1 MDFLSKASSITAE
14 KSIVTSEKSAE
25 SLAQSFPDETG
36 TQMFIMGV
44 AEPCCCTAYKL
55 LSQDPP
61 QVTALSSSTCQRI
74 EPLEFDAC
82 ISGAELPVDCTDL
95 LVAMSLPTLN
105 LLT

>member
-25 SLAQSFPDETG
+25 SLAQSFRDETG
-36 TQMFIMGV
+36 TQMLIMGV
-44 AEPCCCTAYKL
+44 AEPCCCTAYEL
-55 LSQDPP
+55 LSQDPR
-61 QVTALSSSTCQRI
+61 VTALSSSTCHRI

-82 ISGAELPVDCTDL
+82 ISGAELPVDRTDL

-105 LLT
+105 